1 MDKEEIIANGVTD
14 DFAWYELSR
23 ARDRLNEV
31 TTILKNLEDTLKARS
46 REVSSYTGYLERK
59 VRTLEELVSKEFTE
73 AVNE

>member
-1 MDKEEIIANGVTD
+1 MSKEEIIANGVTD

-31 TTILKNLEDTLKARS
+31 TSILMDLEGTLKARS

-59 VRTLEELVSKEFTE
+59 VHMLKQEQEAQKEAT
-73 AVNE
+73 NG

>member
-1 MDKEEIIANGVTD
+1 MTDKEEIVAHGVTD

-46 REVSSYTGYLERK
+46 REVSSYTNYLETK
-59 VRTLEELVSKEFTE
+59 VRMLSVTARGE
-73 AVNE
+73 AND

>member
-46 REVSSYTGYLERK
+46 REVSSYTGYLELK
-59 VRTLEELVSKEFTE
+59 VRTLEELVSKEFKE

>member
-31 TTILKNLEDTLKARS
+31 TAILKNLEDTLKSRS
-46 REVSSYTGYLERK
+46 REVSSYTEYLETK
-59 VRTLEELVSKEFTE
+59 VRMLKQEQEQKKE
-73 AVNE
+73 AVNV